1 MSASPLPPNED
12 ARLKALK
19 SLDILDTE
27 YEARFDRITRLAQ
40 RLFGT
45 EVAAV
50 SMIGEDRQWMKSHQ
64 GPVEQELERSNSFC
78 AHNLHSPDETMIVS
92 DARDDDRFSDNPLV
106 TGDPHIRFY
115 AGHPISA
122 PSGEQIGAI
131 CVLDSEPRP
140 AEDVDTES
148 LRDLAAMVESEIA
161 TISLAITDQLTGLSN
176 RRGFEMLGER
186 LFSVVQRINI
196 PMAVIYA
203 DVDNLKPINDNCGHD
218 AGDRLLIEVAR
229 LLEHEL
235 RESDVV
241 ARLGGDEFGALLT
254 GAAAADTTQIL
265 ARLNSA
271 IARRNDETDEPFKIS
286 LSIGSASNEPALKTE
301 SLDRIVVA
309 ADIAML
315 AEKRARKKGA
325 VSG

>member
-1 MSASPLPPNED
+1 MSASPLPTNED
-12 ARLKALK
+12 ARMSALK

-27 YEARFDRITRLAQ
+27 YEERFDRITRLAQ

-50 SMIGEDRQWMKSHQ
+50 SMVSDDRQWMKSHQ
-64 GPVEQELERSNSFC
+64 GPVEQELAREDSFC
-78 AHNLHSPDETMIVS
+78 AHTLHSPDETMIVS
-92 DARDDDRFSDNPLV
+92 DALDDERFSENPLV
-106 TGDPHIRFY
+106 VGDPHIRFY
-115 AGHPISA
+115 AGHPITA
-122 PSGEQIGAI
+122 PGGEQIGAI
-131 CVLDSEPRP
+131 CVIDSQPRKS
-140 AEDVDTES
+140 EDVDTES

-186 LFSVVQRINI
+186 LFSVIQRINV

-203 DVDNLKPINDNCGHD
+203 DVDNLKPINDNCGHE

-229 LLEHEL
+229 LLETEL
-235 RESDVV
+235 RDSDVV

-265 ARLNSA
+265 ERLNAA
-271 IARRNDETDEPFKIS
+271 IARRNDTTDEPFEIS
-286 LSIGSASNEPALKTE
+286 LSIGVASSEPKLATE

-309 ADIAML
+309 ADVAML
-315 AEKRARKKGA
+315 AEKRARKQAA
-325 VSG
+325 VSS